1 MSTCFPLLLNF
12 LFCTSSLS
20 RLCRFVSV
28 ECLASEPREDPT
40 TRGTDPA
47 DTFGTSVTPLK
58 AIFICITGPTELHE
72 SVSFDLG
79 GMTLFCS
86 FIAICL
92 ATRLFTSKHKELD
105 PVAITLLLWFSLTT
119 GIKDWWILEL
129 PMGEIGELSL
139 SSSLQFVPVSS
150 CFFFIDDFRGS
161 GPLGSLVIRPGFC
174 FFFFGPSRTPELEGR
189 VTIQENESI
198 LKIKIKMWTW
208 HFSWQI

>member
-1 MSTCFPLLLNF
+1 MSTCFPLLLDF

-20 RLCRFVSV
+20 RLRRFVSA

-47 DTFGTSVTPLK
+47 DTFGTSVAPLR
-58 AIFICITGPTELHE
+58 ATFICITGPTELHE

-139 SSSLQFVPVSS
+139 SSSPQFVPVSS
-150 CFFFIDDFRGS
+150 CFFFNDAPRGS
-161 GPLGSLVIRPGFC
+161 GPLGYLVIRPDFC
-174 FFFFGPSRTPELEGR
+174 FFFFGPSRTPELEGGA
-189 VTIQENESI
+189 IQEKESI
-198 LKIKIKMWTW
+198 LKFKIKM
-208 HFSWQI
+208 